1 MHLSSLGTG
10 GILCFFV
17 PNPWPLDYLKYK
29 ALNAVLFFGTFADC
43 TSEKNR
49 DDFSVSSYASSNEL
63 LTPADVW
70 GYWMQNGSNFVL
82 FLEGKAIIIQI
93 QLCQ

>member
-1 MHLSSLGTG
+1 MP
-10 GILCFFV
+10 V
-17 PNPWPLDYLKYK
+17 
-29 ALNAVLFFGTFADC
+29 FGPFTDC

-49 DDFSVSSYASSNEL
+49 DDFSVSSYASSKEL

-70 GYWMQNGSNFVL
+70 EYLMQNGSNFVL
-82 FLEGKAIIIQI
+82 FLEGKTIIIQV

>member
-1 MHLSSLGTG
+1 MFLCAQSLASRLLQIGS
-10 GILCFFV
+10 IECCSRR
-17 PNPWPLDYLKYK
+17 WD
-29 ALNAVLFFGTFADC
+29 FADC